1 MTPWWM
7 FYSWINQWPVSNS
20 KYRLTFQLQRDS
32 MKWKMTPWMICSSPT
47 LHPPHS
53 RHQVAKG
60 ECGKR
65 HSWGNMAADT
75 YMALTDLFCRL
86 YFPFFLSCKHSRA
99 FLLSLVCS
107 RDWDLGEAGWYD
119 NHQWHVLWPPEMCG
133 GGGARSSHCSL
144 PALAL
149 SPSLT
154 VHHQLFRYYKIPG
167 KRYWYVCLLI
177 SLIIDDDSMKYF
189 LHCACKSNCQNK
201 SQQVVFLYP
210 GRTLRAILCGKYT
223 GSGF

>member
-133 GGGARSSHCSL
+133 GLGPPFAPSRLWLYHH
-144 PALAL
+144 PWL
-149 SPSLT
+149 S
-154 VHHQLFRYYKIPG
+154 
-167 KRYWYVCLLI
+167 
-177 SLIIDDDSMKYF
+177 IINF
-189 LHCACKSNCQNK
+189 FVITKSRERGTDM
-201 SQQVVFLYP
+201 FAY
-210 GRTLRAILCGKYT
+210 
-223 GSGF
+223 